1 MTKKILFIASYAA
14 SLVTFRFYLLKA
26 FIAQGYEVY
35 ACAPEDG
42 DPINNDVA
50 ERLANINV
58 KFILIP
64 LRRTGLDPLS
74 DLKYLFKLTGLIRSL
89 KVSAVF
95 SYTIKP
101 VIYGSIA
108 AKLAGTKQIYSMIT
122 GLGYVYA
129 TNSFKCSVLRKLTT
143 PLLKLAARCNR
154 YIYFQNKDNLQDF
167 CSLGIIKNIKKTL
180 IVNGSG
186 VNIDDFTPAPY
197 PPQLVF
203 ILVARM
209 LKNKGIYEFIE
220 AAQIIKKQFPET
232 RFIMVGWEDKNP
244 DAIHKNELETL
255 IKSSTIEYLG
265 RLIDVRPAIAQASV
279 FVLPSYAEGTPRAIL
294 EAMAMARPIITTD
307 VPGCR
312 ETVIEGENGFLVP
325 KQDSVALASAMQRF
339 IDDQTII
346 SRMGEKSRKMAVEK
360 YDVHKV
366 NQVILNSIEELA

>member
-1 MTKKILFIASYAA
+1 MSKKILFIASYAA
-14 SLVTFRFYLLKA
+14 SLINFRFYLLKA

-50 ERLANINV
+50 ERLAHINV
-58 KFILIP
+58 KFVLIP
-64 LRRTGLDPLS
+64 LKRTGLDPLS
-74 DLKYLFKLTGLIRSL
+74 DLKYLFKLTSLIRSL

-108 AKLAGTKQIYSMIT
+108 ARLAGTRQIYSMIT

-129 TNSFKCSVLRKLTT
+129 TNNFKCSLLRKLTT

-167 CSLGIIKNIKKTL
+167 CSLGIIKNINKTL

-186 VNIDDFTPAPY
+186 VNVDEFTPAAY
-197 PPQLVF
+197 PSQMVF

-232 RFIMVGWEDKNP
+232 RFLIVGWEDKNP
-244 DAIHKNELETL
+244 DAINKNELESL
-255 IKSSTIEYLG
+255 IKSSEIEYLG
-265 RLIDVRPAIAQASV
+265 RLTDVRPAIAQASV
-279 FVLPSYAEGTPRAIL
+279 FVLPSYAEGTPRSIL

-312 ETVIEGENGFLVP
+312 ETVIDGENGFLVP
-325 KQDSVALASAMQRF
+325 KQNSVALASAMQRF

-346 SRMGEKSRKMAVEK
+346 SRMGEKSRKMAVDK